1 MSLDP
6 AAVRALV
13 RAYGR
18 PSPYVPEAHEPEPE
32 PVDAV
37 APVVAVVPVVVGWIP
52 AWQDEAIIGNIM
64 GMLEYGKVRQAC
76 VAQRPGEPVEVW
88 WRI

>member
-18 PSPYVPEAHEPEPE
+18 LPPVHEAPESEPE

-37 APVVAVVPVVVGWIP
+37 AQDPVPVVAWKPGWR
-52 AWQDEAIIGNIM
+52 DEWLVGNIM
-64 GMLEYGKVRQAC
+64 HMYEHGMVRQAC

-88 WRI
+88 WRV